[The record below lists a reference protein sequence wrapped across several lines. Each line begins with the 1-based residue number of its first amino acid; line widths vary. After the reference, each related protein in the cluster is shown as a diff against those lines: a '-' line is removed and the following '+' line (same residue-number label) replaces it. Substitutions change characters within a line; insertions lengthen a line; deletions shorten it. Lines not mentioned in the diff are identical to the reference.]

1 MNLEKHLCEYVKS
14 EFAAKIKEISI
25 EIAAVT
31 GRLKEDVQSID
42 DVIMLLSYIDTLK
55 RQDNK
60 VEEIHEMVS
69 TLKEQMD
76 YIESL
81 KIMFDDDMY

>member
-1 MNLEKHLCEYVKS
+1 MCEYVKS
-14 EFAAKIKEISI
+14 EFAAKIKDIST

-69 TLKEQMD
+69 TLKE
-76 YIESL
+76 
-81 KIMFDDDMY
+81 

>member
-1 MNLEKHLCEYVKS
+1 MT
-14 EFAAKIKEISI
+14 AAKIKEIST

-69 TLKEQMD
+69 TLKE
-76 YIESL
+76 
-81 KIMFDDDMY
+81 